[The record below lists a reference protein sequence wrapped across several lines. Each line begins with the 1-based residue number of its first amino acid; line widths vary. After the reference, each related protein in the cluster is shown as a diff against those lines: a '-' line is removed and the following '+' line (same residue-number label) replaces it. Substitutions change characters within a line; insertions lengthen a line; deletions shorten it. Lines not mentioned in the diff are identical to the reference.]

1 MPKND
6 KEYGASSIV
15 VLEGLEPVRKRPG
28 MYIGTTSQTG
38 VNHCLH
44 EIVDNAI
51 DEALAGRCHNIE
63 IRVGSDSYLTVFD
76 DGAGI
81 PVDKVPKYNISAL
94 ELVMTKLHAGGK
106 FNQDAYKVSGGLHG
120 VGASVVNALSE
131 HVIVEVKRD
140 GQIYRQEYKRGIPLY
155 PVKKVS
161 SSQLNFPFEH
171 GTAFSFLPDTE
182 IFQETIEINYHS
194 FKKQIKE
201 RAYLVS
207 KVMFRI
213 INDKVQDK
221 LAYYFDGGIISL
233 INDLNRGRK
242 VLHDTIYL
250 RKQNDD
256 KEVEVAIQYND
267 SMTENVHSFVNV
279 INTAEGGT
287 HLTGFRISLT
297 KAINSYARK
306 TLAEKELG
314 ETLSGDDV
322 KEGLTAV
329 VYIKM
334 PSTNLQ
340 FEGQTKTKLGNS
352 EVQAVVQSAVSE
364 YLDVYFEENPKVA
377 KEILS
382 KILLAQ
388 KARLAAKAAK
398 EAVLRKGALEGAS
411 LPGKLADCRSK
422 NPEESELYIVEGDSA
437 GGSAKAGRDS
447 RTQAI
452 LPLFG
457 KVLNTERARLDQVIK
472 SDKFKDLIVA
482 IGAGIGEQFDVN
494 KLRYHKIIIM
504 SDADVDGSHIK
515 CLYLTFLFRHMP
527 EVIKRGYVY
536 IAMPPLFKITH
547 GKKVKYAFTDAER
560 DAYVKTIEGQKYAIQ
575 RYKGLGEMNADELQD
590 TTMSAQSRL
599 LKQVTVDD
607 AEAADLV
614 FNMLMGEEV
623 PPRKKY
629 IVTHA
634 RMANLDI

>member
-63 IRVGSDSYLTVFD
+63 VRVGNDNYLTVFD

-182 IFQETIEINYHS
+182 IFQETIEINYNN

-322 KEGLTAV
+322 KEGLTAI

-527 EVIKRGYVY
+527 EIIKRGYVY